1 MTTIDLKVTLQ
12 LNENEFFK
20 VGDHIFT
27 KNENLKSLEN
37 QLHFCGSSAIEA
49 FKEYENLLTMDI
61 MEDWSKLL
69 KALNQSTSCCAVWDN
84 RKIIKEL
91 VDKKEHS
98 VSWYV
103 KNCKV
108 C

>member
-12 LNENEFFK
+12 LNEEEYFK

-27 KNENLKSLEN
+27 KNDNLKSLEDK
-37 QLHFCGSSAIEA
+37 LHFCGSSAIKV
-49 FKEYENLLTMDI
+49 FKEYESLLTMEI
-61 MEDWSKLL
+61 MNDWSRLI
-69 KALNQSTSCCAVWDN
+69 KALNQTTSCCAVWDN
-84 RKIIKEL
+84 KKIITEL
-91 VDKKEHS
+91 VEKREHP

-103 KNCKV
+103 KNCRI